1 MPHRPKIVNVES
13 VFEDRAVLICLRGRQ
28 TLAFATPVRK
38 LLYWLSG
45 KGKRHFVFDL
55 RETTYPAD
63 QLGPIVDNV
72 IQAARVLPSMHI
84 ALLHTGKEPE
94 TVRYLMQ
101 ANRRIGNKVLDVH
114 SLDEARNWMF
124 PGMGETDGGAADTG
138 ADDYFDLD
146 SLDRRSA

>member
-1 MPHRPKIVNVES
+1 MPHRPKIENVES
-13 VFEDRAVLICLRGRQ
+13 VFQDRAVLIRLRGRQ

-55 RETTYPAD
+55 REATYPAD
-63 QLGPIVDNV
+63 QLEPVVDHV

-84 ALLHTGKEPE
+84 ALLHSGTDPE
-94 TVRYLMQ
+94 TVRYL
-101 ANRRIGNKVLDVH
+101 AKASRRIGNKVLDVQ

-124 PGMGETDGGAADTG
+124 PELVAPPPSSPDE
-138 ADDYFDLD
+138 DYFDLD